1 MRKSGFTLVEIVVVI
16 MLLGFAVSL
25 FANFVVQGYR
35 ANLFGKEQD
44 LAVQN
49 GRKAAEQVTE
59 EIREATQSDRGDYIL
74 DVVGDQNLSFYSN
87 IDNDTDVEKV
97 RYFLDGATSTFKKGV
112 IEPSGDPIVYTGTE
126 LIVNVSQY
134 INNQAEAIFTYYD
147 TDNNIIA
154 DPTTNKNDI
163 RLIHISLKINVT
175 PKIAPQD
182 YYVEM
187 DAQIRNLKD
196 NL

>member
-1 MRKSGFTLVEIVVVI
+1 MRKSGFTLIEIIVVI
-16 MLLGFAVSL
+16 MLLGFAVTL
-25 FANFVVQGYR
+25 FTNFVVQGYK

-49 GRKAAEQVTE
+49 GRKATEQIAE
-59 EIREATQSDRGDYIL
+59 EIREATQSDRGDYSL
-74 DVVGDQNLSFYSN
+74 DVVAEQNLSFYSN
-87 IDNDTDVEKV
+87 IDSDDDIEKV
-97 RYFLDGATSTFKKGV
+97 RYFLNGSIFKKGI

-126 LIVNVSQY
+126 SIIDVSKY
-134 INNQAEAIFTYYD
+134 INNQSEAIFIYYD
-147 TDNNIIA
+147 TDNNVIA

-163 RLIHISLKINVT
+163 RLIRVSLKINVT
-175 PKIAPQD
+175 PEIAPQD

-187 DAQIRNLKD
+187 NAQIRNLKD

>member
-16 MLLGFAVSL
+16 MLLGFAVTL
-25 FANFVVQGYR
+25 FTNFVIQGYK

-49 GRKAAEQVTE
+49 GRKATEQVAE
-59 EIREATQSDRGDYIL
+59 EIREASQSDRGDYIL
-74 DVVGDQNLSFYSN
+74 DVVAEQNLSFYSN
-87 IDNDTDVEKV
+87 IDNDTDIEKV
-97 RYFLDGATSTFKKGV
+97 RYFLDNTIFKKGV
-112 IEPSGDPIVYTGTE
+112 IEPSGDPVSYTGTE
-126 LIVNVSQY
+126 TITEVAQY
-134 INNQAEAIFTYYD
+134 MNNQAEAIFIYYD

-163 RLIHISLKINVT
+163 RLIRISLKINVT
-175 PKIAPQD
+175 PEIAPQD

>member
-1 MRKSGFTLVEIVVVI
+1 MRKSGFTLIEIIVVI
-16 MLLGFAVSL
+16 MLLGFATSL
-25 FANFVVQGYR
+25 FANFVVQGYK

-49 GRKAAEQVTE
+49 GRKATEQVAE
-59 EIREATQSDRGDYIL
+59 EIREASQSDRGNYIL
-74 DVVGDQNLSFYSN
+74 DVVAEQNLSFYSN
-87 IDNDTDVEKV
+87 IDDDADTEKV
-97 RYFLDGATSTFKKGV
+97 RYFLDNTIFKKGV

-126 LIVNVSQY
+126 LITDVSQY
-134 INNQAEAIFTYYD
+134 TNNQSEAIFTYYD

-175 PKIAPQD
+175 PEIAPQD

>member
-16 MLLGFAVSL
+16 MFLGFAVSL

-49 GRKAAEQVTE
+49 GRKAAEQISE
-59 EIREATQSDRGDYIL
+59 EIREASQSDRGDYIL
-74 DVVGDQNLSFYSN
+74 DVVAEQNLSFYSN
-87 IDNDTDVEKV
+87 IDSDTDIEKV
-97 RYFLDGATSTFKKGV
+97 RYFLDNTIFKKGV
-112 IEPSGDPIVYTGTE
+112 IEPSGDPVSYTGTE
-126 LIVNVSQY
+126 TITDVAQY
-134 INNQAEAIFTYYD
+134 MNNQAEAIFIYYN

-154 DPTTNKNDI
+154 DPTTNKNDV
-163 RLIHISLKINVT
+163 RLIRISLKINVT
-175 PKIAPQD
+175 PEIAPQD

>member
-1 MRKSGFTLVEIVVVI
+1 MIEITVVI
-16 MLLGFAVSL
+16 MLLGFAISL
-25 FANFVVQGYR
+25 FTNFVIQGYK

-49 GRKAAEQVTE
+49 GRKATEQVSE
-59 EIREATQSDRGDYIL
+59 EIREAVQSDRGDYIL
-74 DVVGDQNLSFYSN
+74 DVVGEQNLSFYSN
-87 IDNDTDVEKV
+87 IDSDANVEKV
-97 RYFLDGATSTFKKGV
+97 RYFLDNTIFKKGI
-112 IEPSGDPIVYTGTE
+112 IEPSGDPISYSGAEAITD
-126 LIVNVSQY
+126 ISQY
-134 INNQAEAIFTYYD
+134 INNQTESIFTYYD

-175 PKIAPQD
+175 PEIAPQD
-182 YYVEM
+182 YYVKMET
-187 DAQIRNLKD
+187 QIRNLKD